1 MNNYK
6 EYEDFIEILKVLVPI
21 FKKNKK
27 SIHIKKILV
36 KTIRM
41 IEYVSNIN
49 VSKAAQDE
57 ADRLGLKSLTEYRW
71 EDQTKKSG
79 MNDKK
84 RKIFHWEH
92 YYPVE
97 QIIKD
102 LLSLSDLDKE
112 SIYKVIK
119 KTEIVW
125 ILKEENKKLDK
136 KYKSFR
142 PDPSKSYK
150 EVGID
155 LLYKLKNE

>member
-1 MNNYK
+1 MHNYQ
-6 EYEDFIEILKVLVPI
+6 EYEDFIKILKVLVPI
-21 FKKNKK
+21 FKK
-27 SIHIKKILV
+27 SEESVHIKKILV
-36 KTIRM
+36 KTVRM
-41 IEYVSNIN
+41 LEYVSNIN

-57 ADRLGLKSLTEYRW
+57 ADRLGLKSLNEYRW

-97 QIIKD
+97 QIINE
-102 LLSLSDLDKE
+102 LLSLKVLDKE
-112 SIYKVIK
+112 SIYEVIK

-142 PDPSKSYK
+142 PDPDKSYK
-150 EVGID
+150 ETGIV
-155 LLYKLKNE
+155 LLYKLKYE